1 MSTDKKIDYI
11 LRTVEERD
19 VRYLRLC
26 FTDVLGGLKA
36 LSISPE
42 ELEEAFVEGIGF
54 DGSNVDGF
62 ASQEQSDLLAFPDA
76 DTFQILPWKTDDGVV
91 ANVFCDIQTPR
102 REAFT
107 GDPRLVLRNAFIK
120 AEDLG
125 YVANVGPKL
134 EYFYFV
140 SGSEPKPIDQAG
152 YLDLNS
158 ADLSH
163 SLRYS
168 TSRALENL
176 SIPVQYSFHA
186 AGPAQNGVELRYAE
200 ALTCA
205 DNIVTARL
213 VIRHIATLHG
223 VFASFMPKPLQGVPG
238 SAMLLNQSLLDHDGE
253 SLFWAPKTES
263 EAHLSELAQQYI
275 AGLIKY
281 APEYMLITNPTV
293 NSYKRFDRDAIP
305 AYATWGRKN
314 RSAMVR
320 IPTHKPGKHVA
331 TRAELRIPDPTAN
344 PYLANAVTLM
354 AGLKGIEE
362 GLSLPEEFVGGNPAD
377 YGEKLPINLGEALE
391 RFKQSE
397 LLKDVLGEHIFTY
410 LCERKAEEWRE
421 FCLTVTD
428 WETQKYYAGC

>member
-1 MSTDKKIDYI
+1 MPFTWFQGSGNIAVTRMCHGSYDSSFLTREGHMSTDKKIDYI

-102 REAFT
+102 REAFA
-107 GDPRLVLRNAFIK
+107 GDPRLVLKNAFIK

-140 SGSEPKPIDQAG
+140 SGIEPKPIDQAG

-186 AGPAQNGVELRYAE
+186 AGPAQNGVELRYDE

-205 DNIVTARL
+205 DNIVNARL

-223 VFASFMPKPLQGVPG
+223 VFASFMPKPLQGVPV
-238 SAMLLNQSLLDHDGE
+238 SAMLLNQSLLNHDGE
-253 SLFWAPKTES
+253 SLFWAPKTEN
-263 EAHLSELAQQYI
+263 EAHLSELAQHYI

-281 APEYMLITNPTV
+281 ATE
-293 NSYKRFDRDAIP
+293 
-305 AYATWGRKN
+305 
-314 RSAMVR
+314 
-320 IPTHKPGKHVA
+320 
-331 TRAELRIPDPTAN
+331 
-344 PYLANAVTLM
+344 
-354 AGLKGIEE
+354 
-362 GLSLPEEFVGGNPAD
+362 
-377 YGEKLPINLGEALE
+377 
-391 RFKQSE
+391 
-397 LLKDVLGEHIFTY
+397 
-410 LCERKAEEWRE
+410 
-421 FCLTVTD
+421 
-428 WETQKYYAGC
+428 